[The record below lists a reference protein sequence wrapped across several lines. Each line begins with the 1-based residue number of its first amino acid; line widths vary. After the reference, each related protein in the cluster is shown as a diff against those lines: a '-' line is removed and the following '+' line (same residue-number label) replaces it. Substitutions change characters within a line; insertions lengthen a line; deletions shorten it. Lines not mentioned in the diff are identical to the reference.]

1 LPIPSARDKVG
12 SDYSTAS
19 ATLSGEAQPSEDLT
33 ALVKKIRP
41 GVERLED
48 LVTGDAMT
56 MAVEANVT
64 SLNKIYEAV

>member
-1 LPIPSARDKVG
+1 
-12 SDYSTAS
+12 
-19 ATLSGEAQPSEDLT
+19 
-33 ALVKKIRP
+33 VKKIRP
-41 GVERLED
+41 DVERLKD

>member
-1 LPIPSARDKVG
+1 MGLITRRPQRRFREKPSPAKI
-12 SDYSTAS
+12 T
-19 ATLSGEAQPSEDLT
+19 
-33 ALVKKIRP
+33 LVKKIRP
-41 GVERLED
+41 GVERLKD